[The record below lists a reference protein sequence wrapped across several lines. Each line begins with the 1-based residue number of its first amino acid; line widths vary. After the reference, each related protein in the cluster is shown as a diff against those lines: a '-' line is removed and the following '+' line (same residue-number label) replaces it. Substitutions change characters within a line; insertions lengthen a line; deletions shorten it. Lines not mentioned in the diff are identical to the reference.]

1 MDRKKSDIV
10 ENPYKKTL
18 KCVTNVR
25 LPFQSLMTDIK
36 TQIVIVEDDVNTRF
50 RLERILEAQPNM
62 HVVGSAA
69 TKREAEKLIGQYPFD
84 VLLVDLLLPDG
95 SGIDVI
101 RRATQIKPD
110 AEIIVVTAVSD
121 DLNVVSAIEAGAT
134 GYILKESSPN
144 DIVDCIHLLLA
155 GGSPVS
161 PTVARSVLRAIHKHS
176 VGTNPAPKVAPE
188 INPLSQRETEILQLL
203 AKGMSFNEIGGILAI
218 SPHTVTAHIKKIYR
232 KLQVHSRGEAVY
244 EASQMGLL

>member
-1 MDRKKSDIV
+1 
-10 ENPYKKTL
+10 
-18 KCVTNVR
+18 
-25 LPFQSLMTDIK
+25 MTDTK
-36 TQIVIVEDDVNTRF
+36 TKIVIVEDDVNTRF

-62 HVVGSAA
+62 QIVGSAA
-69 TKREAEKLIGQYPFD
+69 TKREADKLVAQDPFD

-95 SGIDVI
+95 SGIDII
-101 RRATQIKPD
+101 RRANQHNPD

-134 GYILKESSPN
+134 GYILKESSSA

-161 PTVARSVLRAIHKHS
+161 PTVARSVLRAIHKHT
-176 VGTNPAPKVAPE
+176 VGTLPTPKVAPE
-188 INPLSQRETEILQLL
+188 VNPLSQRETEILQLL
-203 AKGMSFNEIGGILAI
+203 AKGMSFNEIGDILSI

-244 EASQMGLL
+244 EAGQMGLI